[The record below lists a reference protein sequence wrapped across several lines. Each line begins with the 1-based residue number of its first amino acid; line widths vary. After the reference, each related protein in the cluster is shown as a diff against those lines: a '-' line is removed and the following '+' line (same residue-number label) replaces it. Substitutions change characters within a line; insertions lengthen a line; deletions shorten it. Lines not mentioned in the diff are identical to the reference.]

1 MVLFVC
7 VFWGHGDERH
17 LCLKNWF
24 SNIERAQLLFVFPSN
39 CFSLTWIFVLHR
51 NGLYRAYSSSLL
63 NFISLLFWGVG
74 MGVFR
79 TKMLYYG
86 SDGQKYSKGYKSFL
100 SKKKRNEIR
109 VEIVYVVLTILSEIS
124 SWFYSFAFH
133 L

>member
-1 MVLFVC
+1 
-7 VFWGHGDERH
+7 
-17 LCLKNWF
+17 
-24 SNIERAQLLFVFPSN
+24 
-39 CFSLTWIFVLHR
+39 
-51 NGLYRAYSSSLL
+51 
-63 NFISLLFWGVG
+63 
-74 MGVFR
+74 
-79 TKMLYYG
+79 MLYYG